1 VVTLPED
8 KSGVAPQK
16 PAVIPAATVEA
27 AAWRLDEVLP
37 GRDRFTPIDPDAAPA
52 LQRGVEVGSV
62 VKVRRYGGPPV
73 LVVAGRRGK
82 TGALLVL
89 DRTASAVQDQILVEG
104 VTATPRVLPPADL
117 DGDGHAETAL
127 FTGSETLLARL
138 MFTPATVDLS
148 PLEWWTCG
156 ASP

>member
-1 VVTLPED
+1 M
-8 KSGVAPQK
+8 
-16 PAVIPAATVEA
+16 
-27 AAWRLDEVLP
+27 
-37 GRDRFTPIDPDAAPA
+37 
-52 LQRGVEVGSV
+52 
-62 VKVRRYGGPPV
+62 
-73 LVVAGRRGK
+73 VAGRRGR

-89 DRTASAVQDQILVEG
+89 DRTASAVQDQILVVG

-156 ASP
+156 TSP